1 MWKEEI
7 KVLLLED
14 NPDDVELL
22 NLTLGRSKLKFSVD
36 VIESERELQAIA
48 FNEFDL
54 VLSDYNL
61 GSYDGLSAIQ
71 RIRRQD
77 NVIPIILI
85 SGTIGEELAV
95 EILHAGAN
103 DFVLKSNLK
112 KIPIAMER
120 AMTEARMVREKSI
133 FQQELIGQKL
143 IMDTIFDCFE
153 SMVFLKDGEGRYV
166 KVNRAFCEYVERVE
180 EEIKGMSEE
189 QLFPEWI
196 SEKAVKNDEY
206 VYLTGK
212 PVVYEVDH
220 GDSHAQRTVLEVTKT
235 PILDGNKVT
244 GIVGQCRDITKQKI
258 LTETKEKA
266 QSILHQ
272 AERFTRSGSFEYD
285 ANMDTISCSQNFMR
299 MMNLNVHRNTIS
311 FRRLVMLVKK
321 EDRELFS
328 KNVLNA
334 IESRTEYINEHRFD
348 LSGKE
353 DGIFGHFRLVI
364 KPDYKAD
371 KATRFYG
378 TVLDITH
385 EQQGHVNLME
395 RQEEERKEISRDLHD
410 NLGQQ
415 LNAASMYVSK
425 IADDMKDNAELQKV
439 RGIIHE
445 TIDTL
450 GYIISSISVKH
461 VEEHSLEYSIEK
473 LISYLPESIEVD
485 YHSKIDEDSIS
496 PFIKTQIFRVMQEV
510 VNNAMK
516 YSEASKLK
524 IYMEQN
530 GGIVDIRIEDNGKGF
545 CVEEAFSGNG
555 LQNISYR
562 VRKSNGLINI
572 DSDNGKGT
580 RVKVKMPIN

>member
-1 MWKEEI
+1 MRKEETKI
-7 KVLLLED
+7 LVLED

-22 NLTLGRSKLKFSVD
+22 RIVLDRSKLNFTID
-36 VIESERELQAIA
+36 LARTEEELTSLFIDD
-48 FNEFDL
+48 FDL

-71 RIRRQD
+71 QIRRE
-77 NVIPIILI
+77 NNTIPIILI
-85 SGTIGEELAV
+85 SGAVGEELAV
-95 EILHAGAN
+95 DVLRAGAN

-112 KIPIAMER
+112 KVPIAIER
-120 AMTEARMVREKSI
+120 AMAESLMMREKLR
-133 FQQELIGQKL
+133 FKQELLGQKL

-153 SMVFLKDGEGRYV
+153 SMVFLKDADGKYV
-166 KVNRAFCEYVERVE
+166 KVNRAFCEFFEKTE
-180 EEIKGMSEE
+180 EEILGVRED

-196 SEKAVKNDEY
+196 AEKAVKNDEF
-206 VYLTGK
+206 VNLTGK

-220 GDSHAQRTVLEVTKT
+220 AGSNAQRTVLEVTKT
-235 PILDGNKVT
+235 PILEGDKVK
-244 GIVGQCRDITKQKI
+244 GIVGQCRDITKQKV

-285 ANMDTISCSQNFMR
+285 ANLDIISCSPNFMR
-299 MMNLNVHRNTIS
+299 MMNLNAQGNTIS
-311 FRRLVMLVKK
+311 FRRLVKLVKR
-321 EDRELFS
+321 EDREMFS
-328 KNVLNA
+328 ENVLKA
-334 IESRTEYINEHRFD
+334 IDSRTEYINDHRFD
-348 LSGKE
+348 LNAKE

-364 KPDYKAD
+364 KPDYKTE
-371 KATRFYG
+371 KGTRFYG

-385 EQQGHVNLME
+385 EQEGHVNLMT
-395 RQEEERKEISRDLHD
+395 RQEEERKEIARDLHD

-415 LNAASMYVSK
+415 LNAASMFISK
-425 IADDMKDNAELQKV
+425 IADDMKENIELQKV

-461 VEEHSLEYSIEK
+461 VEEHSLEYSISK
-473 LISYLPESIEVD
+473 LLSYLPDTIEVD
-485 YHSKIDEDSIS
+485 NDSKINEDLLSS
-496 PFIKTQIFRVMQEV
+496 FIKTQIFRIIQEV

-524 IYMEQN
+524 IYMKQN
-530 GGIVDIRIEDNGKGF
+530 GGIIDLIIEDNGKGF
-545 CVEEAFSGNG
+545 CVEEALSGNG
-555 LQNISYR
+555 LQNITYR

-572 DSDNGKGT
+572 DSDTGKGT
-580 RVKVKMPIN
+580 RVNVKMPIN

>member
-7 KVLLLED
+7 KILLLED

-22 NLTLGRSKLKFSVD
+22 SITLGRSKLNFSVD
-36 VIESERELQAIA
+36 VIETEKELEATSLDR
-48 FNEFDL
+48 FDL
-54 VLSDYNL
+54 ILSDYNL
-61 GSYDGLSAIQ
+61 GGYDGLSAIQ

-85 SGTIGEELAV
+85 SGTVGEELAV

-120 AMTEARMVREKSI
+120 AMTEARMVTEKSR

-153 SMVFLKDGEGRYV
+153 SMVFLKDGNGKYV

-180 EEIKGMSEE
+180 EEIQGMSEE

-196 SEKAVKNDEY
+196 AEKAVKNDEY

-220 GDSHAQRTVLEVTKT
+220 ADNHAQRTVLEVTKT
-235 PILDGNKVT
+235 PILDGDKVK

-285 ANMDTISCSQNFMR
+285 ANLDTISCSQNFMR
-299 MMNLNVHRNTIS
+299 MMNLNMHGNTIS

-328 KNVLNA
+328 KNVLGA
-334 IESRTEYINEHRFD
+334 IESRTEYINDHRFD
-348 LSGKE
+348 LSGKD

-364 KPDYKAD
+364 KPDYKAE
-371 KATRFYG
+371 KGTRFYG

-385 EQQGHVNLME
+385 EQEGHINLME

-425 IADDMKDNAELQKV
+425 IADDMKDHAELQKV

-473 LISYLPESIEVD
+473 LLSYLPESIEVD
-485 YHSKIDEDSIS
+485 NHSDIEESS
-496 PFIKTQIFRVMQEV
+496 LSSFIKTQIFRVIQEV

-524 IYMEQN
+524 IYMKQN

-545 CVEEAFSGNG
+545 CVEEALSGNG
-555 LQNISYR
+555 LQNIAYR

-580 RVKVKMPIN
+580 RVNVKMPIN